1 MFSFNT
7 LKVSQRRL
15 SFINKRLYSTTK
27 PPVPPK
33 QQSSIKQL
41 IAKYGYTSLVTYL
54 FVGGIDFALSY
65 MLIHQV
71 GEEEINVKYN
81 ELKKALGFKSKN
93 AEEIRK
99 EFELKRQTQNTEETN
114 KEKENTDLSILGKIK
129 HYGNILLSNTMF
141 KEVIIAYGLHKSLI
155 FIRLPVT
162 AMITPPVY
170 NYLLKV
176 KPNWVLR
183 PQAFTKTV
191 INPMA
196 KNAVNQ
202 KKNNVSW
209 WRKIIG

>member
-1 MFSFNT
+1 
-7 LKVSQRRL
+7 RRL
-15 SFINKRLYSTTK
+15 SLINKRVYSTTK

-41 IAKYGYTSLVTYL
+41 ITKYGYTSLVTYL

-99 EFELKRQTQNTEETN
+99 EFELKRQTQNTEESNN
-114 KEKENTDLSILGKIK
+114 KEKENTDLSVLGKIK

-170 NYLLKV
+170 NYL
-176 KPNWVLR
+176 
-183 PQAFTKTV
+183 
-191 INPMA
+191 
-196 KNAVNQ
+196 
-202 KKNNVSW
+202 
-209 WRKIIG
+209 